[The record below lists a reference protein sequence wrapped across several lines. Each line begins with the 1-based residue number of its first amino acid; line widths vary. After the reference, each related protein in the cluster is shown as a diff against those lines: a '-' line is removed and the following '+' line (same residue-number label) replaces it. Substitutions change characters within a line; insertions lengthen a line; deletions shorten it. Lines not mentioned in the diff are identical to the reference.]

1 MAEVAVA
8 VAATAWPEVQA
19 DPEKLKILRECA
31 DPVNGFR
38 RFLDFWWFLD
48 QESGTPRKL
57 GEVLWEGQEEVIKVL
72 RDNEWVYELK
82 GRKLGFTTLAIAED
96 AWVLRFRRPNE
107 RVHLFSRREDAAHEL
122 LSGVKYGLTRLPD
135 WMKLPAD
142 TWKADEIALIGGPD
156 DIRRAKAYP
165 ADEETA
171 VEATCTHG
179 HVDEWA
185 RMRNPRK
192 VWQAIEPSMA
202 GTCRIITT
210 GLGPAN
216 YASTYWVKTLQK
228 DTRFFPLF
236 VDATKRQGRSREW
249 VIKKRKELPE
259 QDARQEYPLEWKD
272 SLFAGAEMPL
282 AGEKLTACG
291 SSGGGLR
298 DAEDGVEYVK
308 AWDIGRHKDAAVGTV
323 WEPTDEGLDLVHY
336 RRLRRN
342 TYPQIQVNIEEVH
355 GLYPG
360 ITVIEDNAAGE
371 AVRENLDIPERE
383 LVGHK
388 TTGVSKPRMIK
399 KLEVAISNEDIH
411 WLRDEGEVEQLH
423 VEMETYQIPDTNVV
437 QDSVMSTAIALDY
450 YTKPKKRKRGRIRK
464 VLQV

>member
-1 MAEVAVA
+1 MGEVHVA
-8 VAATAWPEVQA
+8 VAATALAEVRD
-19 DPEKLKILRECA
+19 DPEKLKILRKCA
-31 DPVNGFR
+31 DPKTGFR
-38 RFLDFWWFLD
+38 EFLKYWWFLD
-48 QESGTPRKL
+48 QETGTPRTL
-57 GEVLWEGQEEVIKVL
+57 GAVLWEGQEEVLNVL
-72 RDNEWVYELK
+72 RDHDWVYELK

-122 LSGVKYGLTRLPD
+122 LSGVKYGLTRLPQ
-135 WMKLPAD
+135 WMKLPSSS
-142 TWKADEIALIGGPD
+142 WKSDEIVLIGGPD
-156 DIRRAKAYP
+156 DERRAKAYP

-216 YASTYWVKTLQK
+216 YASTYWVQTMTG
-228 DTRFFPLF
+228 DTRFHPLF

-249 VIKKRKELPE
+249 VLKKRKEMPE

-282 AGEKLTACG
+282 AGEKLEVVGRTG
-291 SSGGGLR
+291 NGLR
-298 DAEDGVEYVK
+298 DPEDGVTYIK
-308 AWDIGRHKDAAVGTV
+308 SWDIGRHKDAAVGTV
-323 WEPTDEGLDLVHY
+323 WAPLDDGLDLVHY

-342 TYPQIQVNIEEVH
+342 TYPQIQTNIEEVH
-355 GLYPG
+355 ELYPG

-383 LVGHK
+383 VEGFK

-399 KLEVAISNEDIH
+399 KLEVAIANTEIH
-411 WLRDEGEVEQLH
+411 WRKDEVPQLH
-423 VEMETYQIPDTNVV
+423 TEHETYQIPDTNVV
-437 QDSVMSTAIALDY
+437 QDSVMSTAIAIDW
-450 YTKPKKRKRGRIRK
+450 YTKPKKRRGKIRR
-464 VLQV
+464 VFQI